1 MRVFVT
7 GASGWIGSAVVPQ
20 LLSAGHDVV
29 GLARSDEAAASLDAA
44 GAAAVRGT
52 LDDLDVLADTAASA
66 DGVIHLAFKHDLAFS
81 GDFAGAAEAD
91 RRAVETF
98 GDALEGTGKALVIAS
113 GLLGL
118 APGGVATEADGHGP
132 ADGFLRGEGPSARL
146 ATAEFTLELADRGVR
161 SSVLR
166 LPPTVHGRGD
176 TGFVASLVGLARAH
190 GVAGYLGDGGVR
202 WPAVHRDDAARL
214 FGLAVERAPAG
225 TTLHAAAEEGVPLGD
240 VAAEIGRQLDLP
252 VRPVPEDGA
261 TDHFLWL
268 APFVALDTR
277 ASSAVT
283 RRDFDWAPTGPG
295 LLEDLTAGSYSDEP
309 A

>member
-7 GASGWIGSAVVPQ
+7 GASGWIGSAVVPE
-20 LLSAGHDVV
+20 LLSAGHDVT
-29 GLARSDEAAASLDAA
+29 GLARSDDAAAALDAA
-44 GAAAVRGT
+44 GVSVVRGT
-52 LDDLDVLADTAASA
+52 LDDVDVLADVAGTT

-81 GDFAGAAEAD
+81 GDFVGAAEAD

-98 GDALEGTGKALVIAS
+98 GDALAGSGKPLVIAS

-118 APGGVATEADGHGP
+118 APGRVATEADGHGP
-132 ADGFLRGEGPSARL
+132 VEGGLHGDGPSARH
-146 ATAEFTLELADRGVR
+146 ATAEFTLQLADRGVR

-176 TGFVASLVGLARAH
+176 TGFVAALVGLARAH

-214 FGLAVERAPAG
+214 FRSAVERAPAG
-225 TTLHAAAEEGVPLGD
+225 TTLHGAAEEGVPLGD
-240 VAAEIGRQLDLP
+240 VAAAIGRQLDVP
-252 VRPVPEDGA
+252 VRPVPDTEA

-268 APFVALDTR
+268 GPMVALDTR

-283 RRDFDWAPTGPG
+283 RRAFGWTPTGPG
-295 LLEDLTAGSYSDEP
+295 LLDDVAAGSYTDGP
-309 A
+309 D